1 MSPESHLPHTNEAT
15 MSAQSARNDTVKR
28 RTAAGTGMQRAG
40 QDRWTDG
47 EPTHP
52 NVESEP
58 LPQEI
63 DYLGSWQSSI
73 FLWQSLRQELGTQ
86 REDYRQSFAG
96 SSTNAIPRPALV
108 KPLFARAFQ
117 DGMLAAFDDADLVAP
132 IAIFVKAATTSSAKM
147 VSTAE
152 LRTARQKLESLE
164 VGKTESATTNASFS
178 PKVYAEAAWHCLV
191 ETDDAPSEQ

>member
-1 MSPESHLPHTNEAT
+1 
-15 MSAQSARNDTVKR
+15 
-28 RTAAGTGMQRAG
+28 
-40 QDRWTDG
+40 
-47 EPTHP
+47 
-52 NVESEP
+52 
-58 LPQEI
+58 
-63 DYLGSWQSSI
+63 
-73 FLWQSLRQELGTQ
+73 
-86 REDYRQSFAG
+86 
-96 SSTNAIPRPALV
+96 
-108 KPLFARAFQ
+108 
-117 DGMLAAFDDADLVAP
+117 MLAAFDDADLVAP